1 MSESIRTLTQPHP
14 QNRAA
19 GGAPLLEVRNL
30 KTHFFLQQGIVRAV
44 DGVDFTVMRGQ
55 TVGLV
60 GESGCG
66 KSVMARSIM
75 SIVPTPG
82 RVTEGE
88 ILFHRSLDKQRNG
101 AHNLGEVVD
110 MVKLDPKGPE
120 ARSIRG
126 AEISMVFQEPM
137 TSLSPVHTIGNQIME
152 AILLHQDV
160 SKDVAREQ
168 AIDVLDKVNMPQP
181 SATIDRYPHQLSGG
195 MRQRAMIAMAL
206 SCRPT
211 LLIADEPT
219 TALDVTTQAQILTL
233 MRSLQEELG
242 MAIVFITHDLGVIAQ
257 MVDFVV
263 VMYLGRVVE
272 MADVDTIFY
281 NPQHPYTQAL
291 LRSIPRLGRKSTH
304 GVIGKLMAIRGSVP
318 DPYSIPQGCPFH
330 PRCHKAIKGVCDQ
343 KDPPFL
349 ETEAGHKVRCVL
361 YE

>member
-1 MSESIRTLTQPHP
+1 MSEAIRTVTQSYPP
-14 QNRAA
+14 VTSPS
-19 GGAPLLEVRNL
+19 GTPLLEVRNL
-30 KTHFFLQQGIVRAV
+30 RTHFFLQQGLVRAV
-44 DGVDFTVMRGQ
+44 DGVDFTVNRGQ

-75 SIVPTPG
+75 RIEPSPG
-82 RVTEGE
+82 RIVEGE

-101 AHNLGEVVD
+101 ASSLGETVD
-110 MVKLDPKGPE
+110 MAQLDAKGPA

-137 TSLSPVHTIGNQIME
+137 TSLSPVHTVGSQIME

-160 SKDVAREQ
+160 SKATAREQ
-168 AIDVLDKVNMPQP
+168 TLDVLTKVNMPQP
-181 SATIDRYPHQLSGG
+181 NRIIDRYPHQLSGG

-233 MRSLQEELG
+233 MRDLQQELG

-291 LRSIPRLGRKSTH
+291 LRSIPRLGRKSAQ
-304 GVIGKLMAIRGSVP
+304 GASSKLTAIRGTVP

-330 PRCHKAIKGVCDQ
+330 PRCHKAIKGVCDE

-349 ETEAGHKVRCVL
+349 ETEPGHKVRCVL